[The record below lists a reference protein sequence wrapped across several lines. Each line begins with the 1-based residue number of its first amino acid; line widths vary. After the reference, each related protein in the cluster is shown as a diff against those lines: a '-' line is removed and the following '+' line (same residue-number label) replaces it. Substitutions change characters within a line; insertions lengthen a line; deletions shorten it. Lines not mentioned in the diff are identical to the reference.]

1 MRRGSIN
8 WRAWADRFRRRSSSP
23 QATKNSRAGAC
34 SAPRRICSARYGI
47 NATGIDAII
56 DEAGTAKTTL
66 YKLFGSKTNL
76 VNAVLESEGKAWREW
91 FIGAMEDG
99 GGDAQAKLKRI
110 FPALKRW
117 FAEERFYGCPFIN
130 AVAEHDKDAKAFRNI
145 ALRHKKVVLAHI
157 EKLAGEMGAAEPQ
170 MLAHQ
175 LALLI
180 DGAIVAAMVSRDPG
194 VADTAGLAAGN
205 LFGPSKVKK
214 PKRRGRERTAR
225 CGVGAR
231 RVGKAQRAHH
241 LTACSL
247 IDGGHVASAPL
258 PTLRFITPARSGRGS
273 ARCRLSAA
281 PNSMVWGLV
290 PSPRTEAATLPALST
305 ITTET
310 L

>member
-1 MRRGSIN
+1 MGKSISRRKAVAA
-8 WRAWADRFRRRSSSP
+8 RA
-23 QATKNSRAGAC
+23 AGDEE
-34 SAPRRICSARYGI
+34 SARGRLLSAATHLFCKNGI

-99 GGDAQAKLKRI
+99 GGDAQAKLTRI

-157 EKLAGEMGAAEPQ
+157 EKLAADMGAAEPQ
-170 MLAHQ
+170 VLAHQ

-214 PKRRGRERTAR
+214 PKR
-225 CGVGAR
+225 
-231 RVGKAQRAHH
+231 
-241 LTACSL
+241 
-247 IDGGHVASAPL
+247 ASA
-258 PTLRFITPARSGRGS
+258 
-273 ARCRLSAA
+273 AA
-281 PNSMVWGLV
+281 EQLV
-290 PSPRTEAATLPALST
+290 AV
-305 ITTET
+305 
-310 L
+310 